1 MCKCA
6 CKCVFFCFFF
16 IFRSVCILSILSHL
30 CTSKHPPLIF
40 TKSPRLY
47 KVFLSAWSSVWMKVT
62 KLTSL
67 FLKKGKKKYHSSFG
81 ILFLE
86 CQILVK
92 SVCFFLFLK
101 NSLKIGFIV
110 GCCFRVV
117 FFFLFVFFFVFFFS
131 NCFLVV
137 AAVVLVAKF
146 PYIIGRGC
154 PGLVLQYW
162 GLWE

>member
-1 MCKCA
+1 
-6 CKCVFFCFFF
+6 
-16 IFRSVCILSILSHL
+16 
-30 CTSKHPPLIF
+30 
-40 TKSPRLY
+40 
-47 KVFLSAWSSVWMKVT
+47 MKVT

-67 FLKKGKKKYHSSFG
+67 FFKKRKKKYHSSFG

-92 SVCFFLFLK
+92 SVIILK

-110 GCCFRVV
+110 GCCFCVY
-117 FFFLFVFFFVFFFS
+117 FFCCCFYYYFYSLFLFP

-137 AAVVLVAKF
+137 AAVVMVAKF

-154 PGLVLQYW
+154 PGLVLQRW